1 MKGFHVSEPLWL
13 LFSLIPLIW
22 LVWYLFIFPARRL
35 RIAVSYDPNRFG
47 GGSSIRSA
55 ARLLPVILKNLAILC
70 WILAL
75 SRPQSV
81 GEVFTEDKAASD
93 MLLLIDVS
101 ASMET
106 EDLKPTRL
114 KAAQQVAGSFISKRK
129 DDRIGIILF
138 AEDAFS
144 YTPLTHD
151 TQFLL
156 QQIKDIYP
164 GILPKN
170 GTALGSAIA
179 TGIIRIRNS
188 GSASKVIILLTDG
201 ANNRGEIDPIT
212 ATQLSTEYG
221 IRIYTIGIGKEEFT
235 VKDPVKGIIQQKT
248 DLDEPLLREIATIGS
263 GRFFRATDTQTLEA
277 VLNEI
282 HQLEKSLLQTDSDRI
297 AKDEYPLFILL
308 GLLFYC
314 LALLLQAFQ
323 IYNPLEE

>member
-1 MKGFHVSEPLWL
+1 MKGFHFSEPLWL
-13 LFSLIPLIW
+13 LLSLLPLFWFI
-22 LVWYLFIFPARRL
+22 WYLFIFPSRRL

-81 GEVFTEDKAASD
+81 GDVFTEEKSASD
-93 MLLLIDVS
+93 ILLLIDVS

-106 EDLKPTRL
+106 EDIKPTRL
-114 KAAQQVAGSFISKRK
+114 KAAQLVAGKFISQRT

-151 TQFLL
+151 TKFLI
-156 QQIKDIYP
+156 QQIEDIYP

-179 TGIIRIRNS
+179 TGINRVRNA
-188 GSASKVIILLTDG
+188 GSASKVMIILTDG
-201 ANNRGEIDPIT
+201 AGNRGEIDPIT
-212 ATQLSTEYG
+212 AAQLTTEYG
-221 IRIYTIGIGKEEFT
+221 IRIYTVGIGREEFT

-248 DLDEPLLREIATIGS
+248 DLDEPLLREIAGIGS
-263 GRFFRATDTQTLEA
+263 GKFFRATDAESLEA
-277 VLNEI
+277 VFNEI
-282 HQLEKSLLQTDSDRI
+282 HQLEKSIFQTESDRI
-297 AKDEYPLFILL
+297 AKEEYPTFIIA
-308 GLLFYC
+308 GLIFFC
-314 LALLLQAFQ
+314 LALILQALN